1 MSSSATRC
9 ATPAPMP
16 NSSRPP
22 QTASTVA
29 AILASIAGGRNRLLV
44 TNRPARSRSV
54 CAARA
59 ERRVLPA
66 LVQMASDGRLHA
78 PVARQF
84 DVSEAQAAYQEFSSG
99 PHRGRIVLTF

>member
-1 MSSSATRC
+1 MTPPTPGWSA
-9 ATPAPMP
+9 AP
-16 NSSRPP
+16 
-22 QTASTVA
+22 
-29 AILASIAGGRNRLLV
+29 
-44 TNRPARSRSV
+44 
-54 CAARA
+54 
-59 ERRVLPA
+59 RRHPVGLPA